1 MAVQT
6 HVQHLRGNTARNDAF
21 TGEAGEFTV
30 NTDSHSLRIHD
41 GTKQGGYGTVGV
53 MHFDVLPATVPNDL
67 HDGALVTSGTGPLD
81 GIDYDLLVQKVLALE
96 AVVATIV
103 AAKEVAS
110 YDTLPSAVP
119 ADLSDDALVVTGT
132 GPLA

>member
-67 HDGALVTSGTGPLD
+67 HDGALVTSGTGRIG
-81 GIDYDLLVQKVLALE
+81 GIDFDQLVQKVLDLE
-96 AVVATIV
+96 ARVAVLSNDKAV
-103 AAKEVAS
+103 AQFA
-110 YDTLPSAVP
+110 TLPSTVP
-119 ADLSDDALVVTGT
+119 ANLDDEALVLVGT